1 MSNIYV
7 TALEGSIFE
16 SLKKILEQTPCLP
29 GMTLL
34 GRLFGYYKNRWLNS
48 AEVQDAVYIFDQLI
62 RCQLKNV
69 T

>member
-7 TALEGSIFE
+7 TALEGNIFE
-16 SLKKILEQTPCLP
+16 SLKQFLEQTSWLP

-62 RCQLKNV
+62 WCQLKNV